1 MELALRRA
9 RRGDFD
15 AICQV
20 AADCGAPAPPRER
33 SVLKRFRNLVADLGA
48 DLYVATKRERPVGF
62 VHVAYDRDLLLGQRA
77 TILALLGDSPET
89 VGSLLALASKRAA
102 GRGCRDLRIL
112 PDPWVPDLATVAGI
126 AGWNAAD
133 RGFQFDLTQGSGQS

>member
-48 DLYVATKRERPVGF
+48 DLYVATARERPVGF

-77 TILALLGDSPET
+77 RILALLGDSPET
-89 VGSLLALASKRAA
+89 MRSLLDLARNRADR
-102 GRGCRDLRIL
+102 RGCRDLRVV
-112 PDPWVPDLATVAGI
+112 PGSWVPDVATVAAM

-133 RGFQFDLTQGSGQS
+133 CGFQFDLTQGSGQS